1 MGTHRRRGRKRG
13 SFPKVYYEKNY
24 GYTII
29 KAKNEYLP
37 KNHLYIFIRVS
48 FRGKENVEGDAK
60 NVGGKEGEEDVVD
73 DSQL

>member
-1 MGTHRRRGRKRG
+1 M
-13 SFPKVYYEKNY
+13 N
-24 GYTII
+24 IDQ
-29 KAKNEYLP
+29 

-48 FRGKENVEGDAK
+48 FQGKENVEGDAK